1 MAAAMRK
8 LFAFLLA
15 FAIVS
20 TFAAVVA
27 RESTALQTDRVD
39 IEYVTPKNA
48 AHEHIYQF
56 MRERKVLERFK
67 EYLSPLRLPRI
78 LFLKLEGCDGEIN
91 SWYADD
97 AVTVCYEYL
106 DNILQNVPEQTPRAG
121 ITRMDAVI
129 GPFVDVFLHEVGHA
143 VFDYNHV
150 PILGREE
157 DAADQFAAYFWL
169 QSDKGDASRLLAGV
183 IYEYARDAAAHT
195 AKKNPFADA
204 HGLPMQRF
212 YNVLCLAYGSDPKL
226 FEQAVTDGRLPA
238 ERADGCEDEYAQ
250 VKRAMTALIGPYI
263 DESLAK
269 RVRSK
274 QWFNLDERSS

>member
-1 MAAAMRK
+1 MLK

-27 RESTALQTDRVD
+27 RESAGLQTGQVE
-39 IEYVTPKNA
+39 IEYVAPKNA
-48 AHEHIYQF
+48 AHEHIYRF

-78 LFLKLEGCDGEIN
+78 LLLKVEGCDGEIN

-106 DNILQNVPEQTPRAG
+106 DNILQNVPEQMTRTG
-121 ITRMDAVI
+121 TTRMNAVI
-129 GPFVDVFLHEVGHA
+129 GPLVDVFLHEVGHA

-169 QSDKGDASRLLAGV
+169 QSDRGDARRLLAGV
-183 IYEYARDAAAHT
+183 VYEYARDAAAHT
-195 AKKNPFADA
+195 EKKNPFADA

-212 YNVLCLAYGSDPKL
+212 YNVLCLAYGSDPKQ